1 MTIFRR
7 IDPNKL
13 ALATLVL
20 AAALVGTASMS
31 RTPASGATLGQLGSQ
46 LGAQQ
51 AHQQSLSDS
60 LRHLAGVIAAL
71 DGQIALVRS
80 REAAVRAELARDRVA
95 LASTGRA
102 LVHDRKLLVRLRAQL
117 RHARARLSRQLVS
130 GYEGERPD
138 LISVVLNAHGF
149 ADLLETL
156 DFLHRAERQQ
166 QSLIAIT
173 REAKARTG
181 VATRRL
187 TGLAASEREITQAAA
202 LQARALGGMND
213 LLAAKQ
219 GALARVRAAQGA
231 ALGASRVRAG
241 QLRTQIAGVRARQ
254 AAAAARAAAAAAAAV
269 AATPTTAPASSA
281 PTSSGPALGPSGGWA
296 IPYAIVLCE
305 SGGQNLPPNSAGSA
319 GYYQIL
325 PSTWKLYG
333 GSGPAA
339 YLAGKAEQDAV
350 ASRIWAG
357 GSGASQW
364 VCAGIVGI
372 H

>member
-7 IDPNKL
+7 IDLNKL

-60 LRHLAGVIAAL
+60 LRHLAGVIASL

-138 LISVVLNAHGF
+138 LISVVL
-149 ADLLETL
+149 
-156 DFLHRAERQQ
+156 
-166 QSLIAIT
+166 
-173 REAKARTG
+173 K
-181 VATRRL
+181 
-187 TGLAASEREITQAAA
+187 
-202 LQARALGGMND
+202 
-213 LLAAKQ
+213 
-219 GALARVRAAQGA
+219 
-231 ALGASRVRAG
+231 
-241 QLRTQIAGVRARQ
+241 RARLRRP
-254 AAAAARAAAAAAAAV
+254 AGDARLPAPGRTAAAV
-269 AATPTTAPASSA
+269 PDRHHPRGQGPDRRRDSS
-281 PTSSGPALGPSGGWA
+281 PHRLGRLRARDHPSGG
-296 IPYAIVLCE
+296 
-305 SGGQNLPPNSAGSA
+305 PP
-319 GYYQIL
+319 
-325 PSTWKLYG
+325 
-333 GSGPAA
+333 
-339 YLAGKAEQDAV
+339 
-350 ASRIWAG
+350 
-357 GSGASQW
+357 GAR
-364 VCAGIVGI
+364 ARRDE
-372 H
+372 

>member
-7 IDPNKL
+7 IDLNKL

-60 LRHLAGVIAAL
+60 LRHLAGVIASL
-71 DGQIALVRS
+71 DDQIALVRS

-241 QLRTQIAGVRARQ
+241 QLRTQIAGLRARQ
-254 AAAAARAAAAAAAAV
+254 AAAARAAAAAAAA

-305 SGGQNLPPNSAGSA
+305 SGGQNLPPNSAGAS

>member
-254 AAAAARAAAAAAAAV
+254 AAAAAAAV